1 MTEVN
6 LVKHFTDL
14 ASATHRIGMVL
25 NETWKILKQKDE
37 HNPHLNTLADAID
50 PMFTAAAELDRL
62 VFNLIL
68 DAEDDLAQGEN
79 NG

>member
-1 MTEVN
+1 M
-6 LVKHFTDL
+6 VKHFSDL
-14 ASATHRIGMVL
+14 ATATHRLANVL
-25 NETWKILKQKDE
+25 NDTWKVLKQKDE
-37 HNPHLNTLADAID
+37 HNPHLDTLTDAID